1 MLTEKIRRLYYKEVV
16 RLWNALSFHMWQYG
30 EVMSVHIVILWQT
43 LGVTDHGKAR
53 NLLLQYLNRCQK
65 RGKVGL
71 TAPLDRRK
79 RLKRSLRQS
88 RHGNGFVFRYIFT
101 NECNGTRGFHS
112 HVLANVPERLRPD
125 FEAWSRQTLAKLAKH
140 PVTETTLKVVP
151 ANSSTESEAVA
162 RQWNWFRY
170 ICKQLELESEPRWGN
185 NEEPPQRLRDVLQL
199 WPYQSALPVTL
210 PEGQLTGASR
220 DIGEKAQR
228 AAGFFSEL
236 LEGDLTRIYDGHE
249 LEEYRARPQ
258 EEERQ
263 RLISTLSL

>member
-1 MLTEKIRRLYYKEVV
+1 M
-16 RLWNALSFHMWQYG
+16 
-30 EVMSVHIVILWQT
+30 
-43 LGVTDHGKAR
+43 TDHRKAR

-65 RGKVGL
+65 WGKVGL

-79 RLKRSLRQS
+79 RRKRSLRQS

-112 HVLANVPERLRPD
+112 HVLANVPEQLRPN

-140 PVTETTLKVVP
+140 PGTEKTLKVVP
-151 ANSSTESEAVA
+151 AKASTESDAVA

-170 ICKQLELESEPRWGN
+170 TCKELIPESEPCWGHK
-185 NEEPPQRLRDVLQL
+185 EEPLQRLRDVLQL

-210 PEGQLTGASR
+210 PEGQLTGSSR
-220 DIGEKAQR
+220 DIGTAAQL

-249 LEEYRARPQ
+249 LAEYRARPQ
-258 EEERQ
+258 EEEQ
-263 RLISTLSL
+263 QKLISTLSL